1 MTVPEVTPLL
11 VTPYTSLLLMFGVA
25 GMVPEIPG
33 ADCM

>member
-1 MTVPEVTPLL
+1 MVPDVIPLL

-25 GMVPEIPG
+25 GTVPAIPG